1 MPERSDDRP
10 PPPRADA
17 TRDIR
22 LPPIPGRPGPDVP
35 PEWSSYVP
43 SPAVPAQHSVD
54 EPTDHLAGS
63 SDHPLRQGT
72 RSFPPRIPVRPL
84 AVSVTPRRRRTTT
97 VLWTLIL
104 LTLAVIVACGIYLLV
119 VVNGR

>member
-1 MPERSDDRP
+1 MPERSPDR
-10 PPPRADA
+10 PPRADP

-22 LPPIPGRPGPDVP
+22 LPPLPGRPAPAVP
-35 PEWSSYVP
+35 SEWSSYVP
-43 SPAVPAQHSVD
+43 PASDARPPQSVD

-72 RSFPPRIPVRPL
+72 RSFPPRLPVRPL
-84 AVSVTPRRRRTTT
+84 TVRVTPRRRRTTT

-104 LTLAVIVACGIYLLV
+104 LTLAVILACGIYLLV
-119 VVNGR
+119 LVNGR